1 MNLPNGESLNEK
13 RKDADELIREV
24 LNKMPKEK
32 KLEALRV
39 LQGFNLCAT
48 AYDKKAG
55 WGEEY
60 VGKD

>member
-24 LNKMPKEK
+24 LSKMPKEK

-39 LQGFNLCAT
+39 LQGFNLCVIAD
-48 AYDKKAG
+48 DKKAG
-55 WGEEY
+55 
-60 VGKD
+60 